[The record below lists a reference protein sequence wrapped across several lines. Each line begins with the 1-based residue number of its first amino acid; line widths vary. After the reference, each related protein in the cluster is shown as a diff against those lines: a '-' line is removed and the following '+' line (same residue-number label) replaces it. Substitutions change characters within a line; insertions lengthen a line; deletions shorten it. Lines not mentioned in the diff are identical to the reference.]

1 MLHPVCSIQTKTV
14 MLQLKVVN
22 LQGVYVLEL
31 LYFWQTAFSDIDF
44 LESQDLFTLYL
55 WYRHDSC
62 NDNVSP
68 KRSISSF

>member
-14 MLQLKVVN
+14 MLQLKV
-22 LQGVYVLEL
+22 YVLEL
-31 LYFWQTAFSDIDF
+31 LYFWQTVFRDIDF

-68 KRSISSF
+68 KRSISFF